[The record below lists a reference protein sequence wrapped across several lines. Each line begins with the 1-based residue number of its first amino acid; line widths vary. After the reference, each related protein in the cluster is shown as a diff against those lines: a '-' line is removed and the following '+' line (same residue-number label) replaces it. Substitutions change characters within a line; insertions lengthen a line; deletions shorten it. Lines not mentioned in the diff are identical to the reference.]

1 MISIISVIV
10 PLHNEENYIDRLME
24 SLQSQTHRRMQ
35 IILIDGGSADRTG
48 EICDRW
54 ASKWNMGPDS
64 NMGIVEVIHTAD
76 KGVSASRNIGLGH
89 ATGTYVTFVDGDDY
103 LKEDALE
110 RMLKALEDTDS
121 DMCGCGFESVYPEG
135 AVMPEAASERENN
148 GAKDNTGKDSDTGK
162 DRTGKKKYSDADK
175 NTTGKVVDSD
185 AGKDQTGKD
194 KDSDAGMEETA
205 GSSQTAD
212 TAQNRDPECMSGIE
226 YIDNGILSGDM
237 HVWGKLYKRELIG
250 RQKFKE
256 GLTIGEDMLFVT
268 EYAAKC
274 NKIARISYE
283 GYNYFRNPKGAMGR
297 PFTPS
302 AMNQVRCYR
311 EERTLL
317 SKVAPDLAFGP
328 KLRANMLIGVMLT
341 AGRIAL
347 LDKEVRK
354 DEEHKEY
361 VKTLK
366 STIREYKNREAMKRL
381 DRGYRAKV
389 RIFKAFPGLYM
400 SLYHRL
406 KTKR

>member
-1 MISIISVIV
+1 
-10 PLHNEENYIDRLME
+10 
-24 SLQSQTHRRMQ
+24 
-35 IILIDGGSADRTG
+35 
-48 EICDRW
+48 
-54 ASKWNMGPDS
+54 
-64 NMGIVEVIHTAD
+64 
-76 KGVSASRNIGLGH
+76 
-89 ATGTYVTFVDGDDY
+89 
-103 LKEDALE
+103 
-110 RMLKALEDTDS
+110 
-121 DMCGCGFESVYPEG
+121 
-135 AVMPEAASERENN
+135 MPEAAS
-148 GAKDNTGKDSDTGK
+148 
-162 DRTGKKKYSDADK
+162 
-175 NTTGKVVDSD
+175 
-185 AGKDQTGKD
+185 
-194 KDSDAGMEETA
+194 ETA

-274 NKIARISYE
+274 TKIARISYE

-302 AMNQVRCYR
+302 AMDQVRCYR

-341 AGRIAL
+341 AGRMAL
-347 LDKEVRK
+347 LDKDVRK
-354 DEEHKEY
+354 DEEHREY
-361 VKTLK
+361 TKTLK

-381 DRGYRAKV
+381 DGAYRAKV

-406 KTKR
+406 KTQR

>member
-1 MISIISVIV
+1 M
-10 PLHNEENYIDRLME
+10 
-24 SLQSQTHRRMQ
+24 
-35 IILIDGGSADRTG
+35 
-48 EICDRW
+48 
-54 ASKWNMGPDS
+54 
-64 NMGIVEVIHTAD
+64 
-76 KGVSASRNIGLGH
+76 
-89 ATGTYVTFVDGDDY
+89 DGDDY

-110 RMLKALEDTDS
+110 RMLKALEETDS

-135 AVMPEAASERENN
+135 VAVPERAAEEKNS
-148 GAKDNTGKDSDTGK
+148 GIKDK
-162 DRTGKKKYSDADK
+162 
-175 NTTGKVVDSD
+175 
-185 AGKDQTGKD
+185 TGKD
-194 KDSDAGMEETA
+194 KDSDAGKNTTVKGVDSDAGKNTTGKVVESDTGKEEQA
-205 GSSQTAD
+205 GASLAD
-212 TAQNRDPECMSGIE
+212 DSDQNRDPECMSGIE

-302 AMNQVRCYR
+302 AMDQVRCYR
-311 EERTLL
+311 EERSLL
-317 SKVAPDLAFGP
+317 EKVAPDLAFGA

-400 SLYHRL
+400 SLYHRH
-406 KTKR
+406 KT